1 VGSPIAAGRTRAE
14 TLGGTSHMNDRSTTA
29 PERRGRIGRR
39 GAAVAAAL
47 LLAVAALL
55 VAPTT
60 AGAAPADDGGVR
72 VVHGVRG
79 LVADVY
85 LDGSLVLETFQPER
99 NTEPLRVPAG
109 DHEVEVR
116 SAGAATTDA
125 PLLTGTLQVTAG
137 EVISAVVHLD
147 ADGDPALTQYTD
159 DDTAIPAGRTRVV
172 VRHVAAAPPID
183 VRLDGDAL
191 TEDLA
196 NAEEGAKEVPAGSH
210 EVSVTQTGTSTEITP
225 AQDVPFAEGTA
236 TAMYLIGD
244 QEAGTLGWLA
254 VPVTGLQSVPTK
266 VRTGDSGL
274 AAPSGGA
281 TPWTAVTLAGLV
293 AVLLA
298 SVAGRRAARTA

>member
-1 VGSPIAAGRTRAE
+1 
-14 TLGGTSHMNDRSTTA
+14 MNDRSTTA
-29 PERRGRIGRR
+29 PDRRSRR
-39 GAAVAAAL
+39 ARRPFAAAG
-47 LLAVAALL
+47 ALL
-55 VAPTT
+55 MALAMVLVSPAA
-60 AGAAPADDGGVR
+60 AGAAPGDEGGVR

-85 LDGSLVLETFQPER
+85 LDGALVLETFQPER
-99 NTEPLRVPAG
+99 NTDPLRVPAG
-109 DHEVEVR
+109 DHKVEVR

-125 PLLTGTLQVTAG
+125 PLLTGTLKVTAG
-137 EVISAVVHLD
+137 EVISAVVHLN

-159 DDTAIPAGRTRVV
+159 DDAAIAAGQTRVV

-191 TEDLA
+191 AEDLA
-196 NAEEGAKEVPAGSH
+196 STEEAKDEVAAGSH

-266 VRTGDSGL
+266 VQTGDSGL
-274 AAPSGGA
+274 AATSGGG
-281 TPWTAVTLAGLV
+281 TPWTAVTLSGLGV
-293 AVLLA
+293 VLLA
-298 SVAGRRAARTA
+298 AVVGRRTARAA